1 MKVIGSAMICRI
13 GFKKVLRTPIRKATT
28 IASVKDW
35 ILIPSTKLGRKKMR
49 MPNKTN
55 LTMYFTIGYRE
66 FIFDDV

>member
-1 MKVIGSAMICRI
+1 
-13 GFKKVLRTPIRKATT
+13 
-28 IASVKDW
+28 
-35 ILIPSTKLGRKKMR
+35 LGRKKMR